1 MTEADISAETLDLT
15 NVGTYL
21 DGTIGPMEVVT
32 LRPNPKDD
40 GPPTRFVGVL
50 LGKGSTQRTTH
61 LDHPVGSFP
70 VKGKPCSGCRWAEA
84 YILFSDTHNQY
95 VIQTV
100 GRTIVKGQ
108 INVPDEVDFVRTVWC
123 ERALE
128 VLNEL
133 LLSPKRN
140 SGRDPNS
147 RELPPAAR
155 DALEQASS
163 KDMDISNALD
173 TWDNLTEGQNRVSY
187 NGRR

>member
-40 GPPTRFVGVL
+40 GPPMRFVGVL
-50 LGKGSTQRTTH
+50 LGKGSTRRTTH
-61 LDHPVGSFP
+61 LEHPVGSFP
-70 VKGKPCSGCRWAEA
+70 GKGKPCSGCRWAEA

-100 GRTIVKGQ
+100 GRTV
-108 INVPDEVDFVRTVWC
+108 VPDEVDFVRTVWC
-123 ERALE
+123 ERASE
-128 VLNEL
+128 VLKEL

-147 RELPPAAR
+147 KELPPAGR
-155 DALEQASS
+155 DALEQASG
-163 KDMDISNALD
+163 KDTDIRDALD
-173 TWDNLTEGQNRVSY
+173 TWDSLTEGQNSVSY